1 MPTNPIEDLM
11 SDFQKIRIASGY
23 EGAQTMRPEFYTSP
37 ELLKLEEELLRREWM
52 CLGRAEEVAN
62 PGDYFTTSILDEE
75 LLVCRNKENEI
86 VVLSNVCRHR
96 GSLVATGSGNKQRFS
111 CPYHAWTYTNDG
123 ALVGAPHMAKVSGFS
138 MADCRLPR
146 FSSEIWQGFIYVNLD
161 GTAAPLSQRLA
172 KLESSIA
179 GYQIQNKTI
188 CYSVEETWPVNW
200 KLLSENFMEGYH
212 LSVVHRDSIHQYTP
226 TELCEYFS
234 SGEGY
239 TGYYSNFPRDKPLR
253 GKCAPALSE
262 ADRYR
267 TTMFSVL
274 PAHVVAAAGHLTTY
288 ICLQPHGVDQV
299 KAKIGLIGY
308 DVQSTD
314 RADIDKAVDLFVRTM
329 AEDKVQLEMVSRGLR
344 SRYCQRSALAP
355 IDFEGTTWDF
365 YRYLAENL
373 TSDAS
378 PDPL

>member
-1 MPTNPIEDLM
+1 MAGRSIEILL
-11 SDFQKIRIASGY
+11 SDFEKIRGARGY
-23 EGAQTMRPEFYTSP
+23 ESAQTMRPDFYTSP
-37 ELLKLEEELLRREWM
+37 ELLELEEALFRREWV
-52 CLGRAEEVAN
+52 CLGRAEEVSR
-62 PGDYFTTSILDEE
+62 PGDYFTTSLLGEP
-75 LLVCRNKENEI
+75 LLVCRNKENEV

-96 GSLVATGSGNKQRFS
+96 GSLIANGSGNKHRFS

-123 ALVGAPHMAKVSGFS
+123 ALVGAPHMGQVSEFS
-138 MADCRLPR
+138 MADCRLPK
-146 FSSEIWQGFIYVNLD
+146 FSSETWQGFIYVNLD

-188 CYSVEETWPVNW
+188 CYSVEEIWPVNW

-212 LSVVHRDSIHQYTP
+212 LSVVHRGSIHQYTP

-253 GKCAPALSE
+253 GKCAPTLSE
-262 ADRYR
+262 TDKYR

-288 ICLQPHGVDQV
+288 ICLQPNGVDQV

-314 RADIDKAVDLFVRTM
+314 RAEINKAVDLFVRTM

-373 TSDAS
+373 TLDGSMD
-378 PDPL
+378 LH

>member
-1 MPTNPIEDLM
+1 MIDKSIEDLM
-11 SDFQKIRIASGY
+11 SDFQSIRNASAY
-23 EGAQTMRPEFYTSP
+23 ECAQTMRPEFYTSP
-37 ELLKLEEELLRREWM
+37 RLLELEEELFRREWM
-52 CLGRAEEVAN
+52 CLGRAEEVSS
-62 PGDYFTTSILDEE
+62 PGDFFTTSLLGEE
-75 LLVCRNKENEI
+75 LLVCRNKQNEV

-96 GSLVATGSGNKQRFS
+96 NSLLATGSGNKHRFS

-123 ALVGAPHMAKVSGFS
+123 ALVGAPHMDRVSGFS
-138 MADCRLPR
+138 MADCGLPR

-161 GTAAPLSQRLA
+161 GTAPSLNRRL
-172 KLESSIA
+172 KELESRIA

-188 CYSVEETWPVNW
+188 CYSAEEIWPANW

-212 LSVVHRDSIHQYTP
+212 LSIVHRDSIHQYTP
-226 TELCEYFS
+226 TDLCEYFS
-234 SGEGY
+234 GGEGY
-239 TGYYSNFPRDKPLR
+239 TGYYSNFPKDKPLR
-253 GKCAPALSE
+253 GKCAPTLS
-262 ADRYR
+262 DVDKYR

-299 KAKIGLIGY
+299 KAKIGLIAY

-314 RADIDKAVDLFVRTM
+314 QADIDKAVDLFVRTM
-329 AEDKVQLEMVSRGLR
+329 AEDKVQLEKVSRGLR

-365 YRYLAENL
+365 YRYLAEKL
-373 TSDAS
+373 VGDR
-378 PDPL
+378 